1 MAANFPGAGN
11 AVPQSVVQVDT
22 LSQGAS
28 IPSGSRTAAIMGEG
42 LREETLVLDAVGGGN
57 DGLNPSYT
65 STNGSDGRHFATS
78 VFPLISNR
86 TRLFKNGIEL
96 NLLEDSINSNSFD
109 GRFDA
114 RVEISTGHIELQ
126 RAHLVDQGGEY
137 FKASGSNVG
146 DGTISNLTLVDNNA
160 PAETWTVRCSTVRR
174 DGYGNPIDGYAI
186 FTVRGS
192 VSGVI
197 LDGYGN
203 QITWQSNGTL
213 TSNGILQFSIVEG
226 SVAFRE
232 GDTFIIETDDGA
244 LVEGDNLTVRYIAS
258 TDIDDPEFFTDIN
271 VLAAKHG
278 RASLDNTLALGAQ
291 LAFANGTP
299 GVWAIQA
306 APALPRRVSYTLVTS
321 ANGESDEEDLTFNLP
336 LNVTPDV
343 DSKINFF
350 VTDPVTGVESQ
361 ILPNKID
368 FYDPA
373 ITASP
378 SSFIFGP
385 SYSYS
390 YTVILDDAVVKSAN
404 DGVLTSVTGTTAT
417 LSSATVAF
425 GIDDLSG
432 TRSIRI
438 KNSGSGNDGTYSI
451 VSISNGVLT
460 ISDAG
465 GFSTE
470 SPVEFEVLDSVATS
484 ARILFT
490 DDLALSL
497 GQSLRATVVDTK
509 DADFFD
515 AGWTNAYA
523 SAEKIETSMIVP
535 LPKQTISVIFQNGK
549 IHVEKMSQI
558 KQKRERLLFIGAIS
572 GLTPANVIGTE
583 PAAVEDIGILE
594 GIQGD
599 DVEEVLSGSIE
610 DLADYGVQDAFGDSY
625 RVVYFYPDQIVV
637 QVGSSQELIDGF
649 YLAAAAAGW
658 FSGKSQINLPLTNK
672 TLSGFTILRD
682 KLFAPITVENIT
694 AAGIT
699 LLQPVIGGGR
709 VIWGKTTTTSG
720 FAEEEE
726 ISVVFIRDAIARD
739 LRNTFRGFIGQ
750 PESPTFQSTLYA
762 RAVDAMQAFLSRRLI
777 TDYRDLVVVQDS
789 SEPRQWNIRVGVQPV
804 FPVNWI
810 YIRVDFGFFG

>member
-137 FKASGSNVG
+137 FRASGSNVG

-213 TSNGILQFSIVEG
+213 TSNGILQFSIGEG

-244 LVEGDNLTVRYIAS
+244 LVEGDSLTVRYIAS
-258 TDIDDPEFFTDIN
+258 TDIDDPEFFTDVN

-321 ANGESDEEDLTFNLP
+321 ANGEDDEEDLTFNLP

-343 DSKINFF
+343 DSRINFF

-361 ILPNKID
+361 ILPNKVD

-373 ITASP
+373 ITSSP

-465 GFSTE
+465 GFVTE
-470 SPVEFEVLDSVATS
+470 SSVEFEVLDSVATS

-497 GQSLRATVVDTK
+497 GQSLRATVVDNK

-599 DVEEVLSGSIE
+599 DVEEILSGSIE
-610 DLADYGVQDAFGDSY
+610 DLADYGVQDAFGDSF